1 MATIGGLLMP
11 DLYDSF
17 QQGQKDGEAQLQQRT
32 LRRYAQPA
40 LNGDQGALAKIY
52 GVDPDAGMK
61 VQQQAGRFS
70 EDANSQLGKFARQV
84 ATMAQGG
91 DMNSAAAFY
100 AANIG
105 RIQQATGMKLGNQL
119 DPAMLPHIQQIAD
132 ALSPATAKE
141 GFTLGPNQTRFGADG
156 KPIATGPAQA
166 PKEPEAVTTLRAVQ
180 SDPALMA
187 TWQKMHP
194 RAVVTGGA
202 SGGLGKAPS
211 GYRWNADRSALE
223 PIPGGPAD
231 AAGTGQGL
239 STDAIDNAAWAYVG
253 TGKLPAVGRGK
264 EGVAQRTAVMNR
276 AASIAKS
283 AGMSP
288 AELQTVP
295 GRNKAL
301 QGSLAN
307 LQKQSDMMEK
317 SEQAFQNNIG
327 VALNLSKQL
336 DRSGSPVIN
345 KWLLGGKAALG
356 DPQVAAFDAAI
367 TTASVDYARIM
378 SGQTGAAGTPISTAE
393 EARKLI
399 RRELSD
405 KQFSAVA
412 DVLDQ
417 DIQGQKQAVHAQRGK
432 ILSAMQQMHDEAS
445 PPIGGQGAQATSA
458 STDDSDPLGLLK

>member
-1 MATIGGLLMP
+1 
-11 DLYDSF
+11 
-17 QQGQKDGEAQLQQRT
+17 
-32 LRRYAQPA
+32 
-40 LNGDQGALAKIY
+40 
-52 GVDPDAGMK
+52 
-61 VQQQAGRFS
+61 
-70 EDANSQLGKFARQV
+70 
-84 ATMAQGG
+84 
-91 DMNSAAAFY
+91 
-100 AANIG
+100 
-105 RIQQATGMKLGNQL
+105 
-119 DPAMLPHIQQIAD
+119 MLPHMKQIAD
-132 ALSPATAKE
+132 SLDPRDRKDLIDAAPGHSYLDPQTMKPVYTAPAAE
-141 GFTLGPNQTRFGADG
+141 
-156 KPIATGPAQA
+156 
-166 PKEPEAVTTLRAVQ
+166 PKEPEAIATLKAVQ

-194 RAVVTGGA
+194 RAVVTGSGA
-202 SGGLGKAPS
+202 NGGLGKAPS
-211 GYRWNADRSALE
+211 GYRWNTDRSALE

-231 AAGTGQGL
+231 AAGSGQGL

-276 AASIAKS
+276 SAAIAKQ

-301 QGSLAN
+301 QGSLTN

-317 SEQAFQNNIG
+317 SEQAFKNNLG
-327 VALNLSKQL
+327 VALNLSKKL
-336 DRSGSPVIN
+336 DRSGSPVVN

-356 DPQVAAFDAAI
+356 DPDVAAFDAAI

-378 SGQTGAAGTPISTAE
+378 SGQTGAGGTPISTAE

-412 DVLDQ
+412 DVLNQ
-417 DIQGQKQAVHAQRGK
+417 DIAGQQQAVHAQRGK
-432 ILSAMQQMHDEAS
+432 ILSAMQQMHDEATGAM
-445 PPIGGQGAQATSA
+445 GGASQAAPS
-458 STDDSDPLGLLK
+458 DDSDPLGLLK